1 MTISTDVF
9 AHDELYDLF
18 CNLHEESQLVDE
30 IQSNIEECDGNLQK
44 LAIYIKD
51 QPATYLFLPQKAKL
65 ERQLIK
71 AFLHNHLNLVDGK
84 PRLFPWRITLT
95 PSQIRNDDTFCQNLG
110 FLPFDA
116 AKALKII
123 EQNPPKIPLLSPK
136 CWSIIGIVLE
146 AVKVDIKYLD
156 YASEEIRNS
165 VDILKVATQALKK
178 TSDVVDAF
186 PNCFWLNKDIVLAIL
201 RSNFHYFD
209 RVPQELRRDFDVVY
223 QVLKS
228 AGPVSSEILTREASW
243 FSNKE
248 FMLLAL
254 KYDYRLIDYA
264 KPEIRADDSVL
275 REFLS
280 QKYTVAEKMS
290 TKEMLLE
297 IIQIE
302 NDDGLED
309 LFVILEDNWFSNKDF
324 MLDAIKL
331 NEFCETYLSEELWE
345 DDDICA
351 VLDDPNNL
359 FVKLES
365 TNNVLPY
372 DYLLECIESDVGVF
386 RRYLLEYCDVQEI
399 SNLPKAKDLETY
411 REVYGIKKL
420 SSDTIQLCE
429 DVFKS
434 CPGYFK
440 ELCDTSIILE
450 EEIILSAVR
459 HNPSFLTM
467 AGKPLLEDAQFLLRA
482 YEVKSN

>member
-1 MTISTDVF
+1 MIISTDAF
-9 AHDELYDLF
+9 DHDELYDLF
-18 CNLHEESQLVDE
+18 YDLLVESGLVDE
-30 IQSNIEECDGNLQK
+30 IQSNIEECGGDLQK
-44 LAIYIKD
+44 LAICIKD
-51 QPATYLFLPQKAKL
+51 QPATYLFLPQETKL
-65 ERQLIK
+65 EEQLIK
-71 AFLHNHLNLVDGK
+71 AFLHYQLNLVDDK

-95 PSQIRNDDTFCQNLG
+95 PSQIRNDDIFCQNLG

-123 EQNPPKIPLLSPK
+123 EQNPSKIPLLSPK

-146 AVKVDIKYLD
+146 AVKVDISYFD

-165 VDILKVATQALKK
+165 VDIQKVATQAIRNSPGIIDKFPK
-178 TSDVVDAF
+178 CFWHNKDVV
-186 PNCFWLNKDIVLAIL
+186 LEIL
-201 RSNFHYFD
+201 RSDFYYFET
-209 RVPQELRRDFDVVY
+209 VPQGLQDDADVLY

-228 AGPVSSEILTREASW
+228 AGRASSEIIHCTAPW

-248 FMLLAL
+248 SWLLAL
-254 KYDYRLIDYA
+254 KYDYKLFDYA
-264 KPEIRADDSVL
+264 EPEIRADDSVL

-280 QKYTVAEKMS
+280 QKYTVEEKMS

-297 IIQIE
+297 VIKIE
-302 NDDGLED
+302 NEDGLED
-309 LFVILEDNWFSNKDF
+309 LLAILADHWFSNKDF

-331 NEFCETYLSEELWE
+331 NGLFENYLDEDLWE

-351 VLDDPNNL
+351 VLEDPNNL
-359 FVKLES
+359 FIKLES

-372 DYLLECIESDVGVF
+372 DYLLECIEADVTVF

-420 SSDTIQLCE
+420 SPDTIQLCE
-429 DVFKS
+429 DVFQTS
-434 CPGYFK
+434 PGYFK

-450 EEIILSAVR
+450 EEIILSAVS